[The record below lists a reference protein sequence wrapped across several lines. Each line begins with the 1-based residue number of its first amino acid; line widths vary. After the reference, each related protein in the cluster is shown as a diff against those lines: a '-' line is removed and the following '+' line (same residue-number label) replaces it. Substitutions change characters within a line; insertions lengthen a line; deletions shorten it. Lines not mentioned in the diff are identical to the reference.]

1 MLARMIKALKQYRF
15 LSATP
20 RLLAALLLLL
30 PLFSTAQADRTAL
43 DYLNALRQ
51 QAGMTALKSDSEL
64 ARAAQNHADYLALHM
79 RGDVSR
85 MASAHDE
92 SPGRAGFTGRTPQ
105 ERALAAGYPHDLVKE
120 NVAIGH
126 ATPVEAIDGLMA
138 AIYHRLAFLDFTV
151 DQVGI
156 ATASKSDV
164 FKLGR
169 SDLQAI
175 CYQRPPDAEP
185 DPPADCAGVTV
196 TSSYMEQLCSAL
208 PQRALHLPPWPEACP
223 NGVRLRRDYMRAF
236 CDDPPAGALHS
247 GFGEYY
253 MLCNRRVRVS
263 AAWMRNFCA
272 NPPPEAEYSASGRH
286 YLMCEPQEKINA
298 EWLEG
303 HCRNAPDEALYE
315 DSGVYYEICS
325 NPFKLRANYLATLD
339 RRQQMLQPEIL
350 VWPPDGATEISPV
363 FYEESPDPLPDL
375 PVSGYPLSV
384 QVNPA
389 VEGAVTLESF
399 RLFRRVDGKLLPV
412 TRTRLLDSNS
422 DPNKRLTQRQ
432 FVLFPLERLDWNSSY
447 RAEVVIRIGQEQLFR
462 SWDFST
468 RATPAPLIRIGELT
482 QKLSLPVNQDIVIY
496 YPPTREEP
504 YTLEALVSYHGSG
517 IELDFEGLDYNTAR
531 IRFNAAQCEAVEWRF
546 ADGKRVDI
554 ELEGC

>member
-1 MLARMIKALKQYRF
+1 MIKVLEQYRF
-15 LSATP
+15 LSGTP
-20 RLLAALLLLL
+20 RLLLVLWLLLS
-30 PLFSTAQADRTAL
+30 LFSAVQADQTAFG
-43 DYLNALRQ
+43 YLNELRQ
-51 QAGMTALKSDSEL
+51 QAGMTPLKSDREL

-126 ATPVEAIDGLMA
+126 ATPAEAIDGLMA
-138 AIYHRLAFLDFTV
+138 AIYHRLAFLDFTL

-156 ATASKSDV
+156 GTASKSDV

-169 SDLQAI
+169 SDLQAV

-196 TSSYMEQLCSAL
+196 TSSYMEELCSSL
-208 PQRALHLPPWPEACP
+208 PQQALHEPPWPEACP
-223 NGVRLRRDYMRAF
+223 NGVRLRRDYMQAF
-236 CDDPPAGALHS
+236 CADPPAEALHS

-253 MLCNRRVRVS
+253 MLCNRRVRVT
-263 AAWMRNFCA
+263 ATWMRNFCA
-272 NPPPEAEYSASGRH
+272 NPPPDAEYRASGRH
-286 YLMCEPQEKINA
+286 YTMCEPQQKISA
-298 EWLEG
+298 EWLEQR
-303 HCRNAPDEALYE
+303 CRNAPEEALYT

-325 NPFKLRANYLATLD
+325 NPFRLRANYLATLD
-339 RRQQMLQPEIL
+339 RRQQLLQPDIL
-350 VWPPDGATEISPV
+350 VWPPDGATGISPV

-375 PVSGYPLSV
+375 SVSGYPLSV

-389 VEGAVTLESF
+389 VEGPVALESF
-399 RLFRRVDGKLLPV
+399 GLYRQAGGKLYPV
-412 TRTRLLDSNS
+412 SRTRLLDSNS

-447 RAEVVIRIGQEQLFR
+447 HAEVVMRIGEER
-462 SWDFST
+462 VTKRWDFST

-482 QKLSLPVNQDIVIY
+482 ERLSLPVNQDVVIY
-496 YPPTREEP
+496 YPPTRDEP
-504 YTLEALVSYHGSG
+504 YTLEALVSYHGTG

-531 IRFNAAQCEAVEWRF
+531 VRFNAGQCEAVEWRF

-554 ELEGC
+554 ELKGC

>member
-1 MLARMIKALKQYRF
+1 MIKVLEQYRF
-15 LSATP
+15 LSGTP
-20 RLLAALLLLL
+20 RLLLVLWLLLS
-30 PLFSTAQADRTAL
+30 LFSAVQADQTAF
-43 DYLNALRQ
+43 DYLNELRQ
-51 QAGMTALKSDSEL
+51 QAGMTPLKSDREL

-126 ATPVEAIDGLMA
+126 ATPAEAIDGLMA

-156 ATASKSDV
+156 GTASKSDV

-196 TSSYMEQLCSAL
+196 TSSYMEELCSSL
-208 PQRALHLPPWPEACP
+208 PQRALHVPPWPEACP
-223 NGVRLRRDYMRAF
+223 NGVRLRRDYMQAF
-236 CDDPPAGALHS
+236 CADPPAEALHS

-253 MLCNRRVRVS
+253 MLCDRRVRVS

-272 NPPPEAEYSASGRH
+272 NPPPEAEYRASGRH
-286 YLMCEPQEKINA
+286 YTMCEPQQKISA
-298 EWLEG
+298 EWLEQR
-303 HCRNAPDEALYE
+303 CRNAPEEALYT

-325 NPFKLRANYLATLD
+325 NPFRLRANYLATLD
-339 RRQQMLQPEIL
+339 RRQQLLQPDIL
-350 VWPPDGATEISPV
+350 VWPPDGATGISPV

-375 PVSGYPLSV
+375 SVSGYPLSV

-389 VEGAVTLESF
+389 VEGTVALESF
-399 RLFRRVDGKLLPV
+399 MLYRQAGGKLHPV
-412 TRTRLLDSNS
+412 SRTRLLDSNS

-447 RAEVVIRIGQEQLFR
+447 RAEVVMRIGQER
-462 SWDFST
+462 VTRRWDFTT

-482 QKLSLPVNQDIVIY
+482 EKLSLPVNQDVVIY
-496 YPPTREEP
+496 YPPTRDEP
-504 YTLEALVSYHGSG
+504 YTLEALVSYHGTG

-531 IRFNAAQCEAVEWRF
+531 VRFNAAQCEMVEWRF